1 MRLNRPVVLACAVL
15 AVALPAIA
23 SVSLREGESEAAM
36 STLAN
41 GTIGERETVCATDLY
56 VRTDPGTGAWMGTL
70 YKGQTFLVER
80 RSGGSVYGF
89 AYGNINRRGWVTD
102 GYFCP

>member
-15 AVALPAIA
+15 SIGLPAIA
-23 SVSLREGESEAAM
+23 AVGGI
-36 STLAN
+36 STQAT
-41 GTIGERETVCATDLY
+41 GTIGERE
-56 VRTDPGTGAWMGTL
+56 
-70 YKGQTFLVER
+70 VEK

-89 AYGNINRRGWVTD
+89 AYRDINRRGWVTD

>member
-1 MRLNRPVVLACAVL
+1 MRLNRPVVLAGAVL
-15 AVALPAIA
+15 AVALPALA
-23 SVSLREGESEAAM
+23 SVGFGGGEEVGKN
-36 STLAN
+36 AN
-41 GTIGERETVCATDLY
+41 GTIGVRETVCANDLF
-56 VRTDPGTGAWMGTL
+56 VRTAPGTGPWMGTL
-70 YKGQTFLVER
+70 YKGQTFLVES

>member
-1 MRLNRPVVLACAVL
+1 MRCHRPVLLSYALFVA
-15 AVALPAIA
+15 ALPAIA
-23 SVSLREGESEAAM
+23 SVTPSAPGLM
-36 STLAN
+36 AN
-41 GTIGERETVCATDLY
+41 GTIGKRETVCANDLY

-70 YKGQTFLVER
+70 FKGQTFLVER

-89 AYGNINRRGWVTD
+89 AYGDINRRGWVTD

>member
-1 MRLNRPVVLACAVL
+1 MIMRLKRSVALTCAL
-15 AVALPAIA
+15 LGVALPAIA
-23 SVSLREGESEAAM
+23 SVRPGEM
-36 STLAN
+36 GTQST
-41 GTIGERETVCATDLY
+41 GTIGKRETICATDLF

-70 YKGQTFLVER
+70 YKGQTFLVES